1 MNSILQILEQL
12 EQSILKTTKTKP
24 IADAV
29 KNRKLITFY
38 YTGPRIGKDKVKPG
52 YRIKA
57 EGVALGLTKK
67 GKLALRAF
75 VQPPSASKKGFAKTG
90 WRTFLL
96 NRMNNVKISE
106 ETFDIKRP
114 EYHEGDDRSFS
125 VTYVTSDWSQTP
137 EVEPQAEPQPAQV
150 EPQAEPQVEPQAEPQ
165 VEPTEPTLE
174 PSEPTV
180 EPAPQPKIQEPQPE
194 TKPTELPQ
202 PKPRTKP
209 SKEPQTTIQP
219 QQSTEPNPENPEIA
233 PEEKPEEEEDTNLME
248 SLKRIKRL
256 MYSQNYL

>member
-1 MNSILQILEQL
+1 MNSITTIFEQIEQN
-12 EQSILKTTKTKP
+12 ILKTTKTKP

-29 KNRKLITFY
+29 KNRKLVTFY

-106 ETFDIKRP
+106 ETFDTKRP
-114 EYHEGDDRSFS
+114 EYQEGDDRSFS

-137 EVEPQAEPQPAQV
+137 EVEPQAEPQPVQT
-150 EPQAEPQVEPQAEPQ
+150 EPKAEPQSV
-165 VEPTEPTLE
+165 
-174 PSEPTV
+174 EPTV
-180 EPAPQPKIQEPQPE
+180 EPTTEPTPEPMEPTAEPEAQLTPQEPKPE

-209 SKEPQTTIQP
+209 SKEPQATTQP
-219 QQSTEPNPENPEIA
+219 TEPQPENPEIA

-256 MYSQNYL
+256 MYS

>member
-1 MNSILQILEQL
+1 MKSILTILEQL

-150 EPQAEPQVEPQAEPQ
+150 EPQAEPQTAEPSIEPAKPTAEP
-165 VEPTEPTLE
+165 VEPT
-174 PSEPTV
+174 SEPTV
-180 EPAPQPKIQEPQPE
+180 EPTPQIKPEPKA
-194 TKPTELPQ
+194 TELPQ

>member
-1 MNSILQILEQL
+1 MNSIITIFEQL
-12 EQSILKTTKTKP
+12 EQAILKTTKTKP

-38 YTGPRIGKDKVKPG
+38 YTGPRVGKDKVKAG

-106 ETFDIKRP
+106 DTFDTKRP
-114 EYHEGDDRSFS
+114 EYKEGDDGSFS
-125 VTYVTSDWSQTP
+125 VTYVTSDWTQTP
-137 EVEPQAEPQPAQV
+137 EVEPQAEPQPTPT
-150 EPQAEPQVEPQAEPQ
+150 EPQAEPTTQEPEQQPEPEVEPTAPTPEPSVAPEPQA
-165 VEPTEPTLE
+165 T
-174 PSEPTV
+174 
-180 EPAPQPKIQEPQPE
+180 EPQPE
-194 TKPTELPQ
+194 AKPTELPQ

-209 SKEPQTTIQP
+209 SKEPETVIQP
-219 QQSTEPNPENPEIA
+219 TEPQPETPEVE
-233 PEEKPEEEEDTNLME
+233 PEEKPEEDENTSLME
-248 SLKRIKRL
+248 SLRRIKRL
-256 MYSQNYL
+256 MYS

>member
-1 MNSILQILEQL
+1 MKSILTILEQL

-29 KNRKLITFY
+29 KNRKLLTFY
-38 YTGPRIGKDKVKPG
+38 YTGPRIGKDKVKAG

-96 NRMNNVKISE
+96 NRMNNVKISD
-106 ETFDIKRP
+106 ETFDIQRP

-125 VTYVTSDWSQTP
+125 VTYVTSDWGQTP
-137 EVEPQAEPQPAQV
+137 EVQPQAEPQPEPTTEPTAEPQPV
-150 EPQAEPQVEPQAEPQ
+150 EPQSTEPAAEPIEPTAKPAAEPT
-165 VEPTEPTLE
+165 P
-174 PSEPTV
+174 
-180 EPAPQPKIQEPQPE
+180 EPQPQAQPE
-194 TKPTELPQ
+194 PEAKPTELPQ

-209 SKEPQTTIQP
+209 SREPQTTAQP
-219 QQSTEPNPENPEIA
+219 QEPTEPQPETPEVAPEENPED
-233 PEEKPEEEEDTNLME
+233 EENTNLME

-256 MYSQNYL
+256 MYS

>member
-1 MNSILQILEQL
+1 MNSILTILEQL

-38 YTGPRIGKDKVKPG
+38 YTGPRIGKDKVKAG

-96 NRMNNVKISE
+96 NRMNNVKVSD
-106 ETFDIKRP
+106 ETFDMQRP

-125 VTYVTSDWSQTP
+125 VTYVTSDWTQTP
-137 EVEPQAEPQPAQV
+137 EPQAEPQPQPTEPTVEPQAEPQPT
-150 EPQAEPQVEPQAEPQ
+150 AEPAEP
-165 VEPTEPTLE
+165 TT
-174 PSEPTV
+174 
-180 EPAPQPKIQEPQPE
+180 EPAPEPQPQAQPE
-194 TKPTELPQ
+194 PEVNPTELPQ

-209 SKEPQTTIQP
+209 SREPQTTIQP
-219 QQSTEPNPENPEIA
+219 QEPTEPQPETPEPAPEENPED
-233 PEEKPEEEEDTNLME
+233 EENTNLME

-256 MYSQNYL
+256 MYS